1 MSQVAQMGKFMSISP
16 LWGLVVVCLAGL
28 VHGAV
33 PDTAQATRFQRTAQ
47 YLQDAPPEQRSDFA
61 AIALSSL
68 ARAYFAEAKL
78 AREQARKGGANAHL
92 MSWSARVDRYAS
104 QMPLLLEDIELGFP
118 VTLAIGGDKSLAI
131 TVAGRTVILSHPRL
145 YEQNAFEQDI
155 LVAFCAQ
162 HSCEQVSPESGKAAP
177 IPVSALKIRP
187 QWSFREGESV
197 CAYNG
202 ISVRFNTT
210 RNMANSRLICE
221 QFMQEVITL
230 ADELAWQWRH
240 AVSIDWDRLEI
251 QPTPSRPEHMLQL
264 NTVGDTVLVTVPLL
278 YRSAG
283 LFRQVLPWVRQRVTE
298 QTDVSVELE
307 ADRYGWQKP

>member
-1 MSQVAQMGKFMSISP
+1 M
-16 LWGLVVVCLAGL
+16 
-28 VHGAV
+28 
-33 PDTAQATRFQRTAQ
+33 
-47 YLQDAPPEQRSDFA
+47 
-61 AIALSSL
+61 
-68 ARAYFAEAKL
+68 
-78 AREQARKGGANAHL
+78 
-92 MSWSARVDRYAS
+92 
-104 QMPLLLEDIELGFP
+104 
-118 VTLAIGGDKSLAI
+118 
-131 TVAGRTVILSHPRL
+131 
-145 YEQNAFEQDI
+145 
-155 LVAFCAQ
+155 
-162 HSCEQVSPESGKAAP
+162 
-177 IPVSALKIRP
+177 
-187 QWSFREGESV
+187 